1 MSGSASVQVRRAQS
15 PVQVEARRRA
25 PQPAQREVEATRPQ
39 GKLGFVLFLLVNAVL
54 FIRPAEVLPSL
65 AALPI
70 YEVLILCCLIASAKD
85 ILPQLGLNRMLARPV
100 TLCVIGMFVAIVLS
114 HASHFNLYMAR
125 EAGLAFLKVVLYY
138 LMLVAVVSTPQRF
151 RVFLQVI
158 AVYILII
165 AGLALLNHY
174 GFIHLEAL
182 DAMAMAEGYDEEM
195 SERVV
200 TVRLQASG
208 IFNDPN
214 DFSLILN
221 VGILLSTHLVLREKR
236 VVHRAALV
244 GVLGVLMFALAM
256 TRSRGG
262 FLAMIVGMG
271 VLFVS
276 RFGWKRAM
284 MIGALGLPLVVVA
297 FGGRQ
302 TNINMDGDDT
312 GHARVAVWRDAI
324 AMFRAAPLFGAGY
337 GMMSEELRIVAHNSF
352 VHSFAELG
360 FFGGAVFLAAFYLPV
375 SFLRE
380 NGRPHAQRGWS
391 NTAVAQDL
399 RDWRACVLAVIVSF
413 GIGLCSLS
421 RAYTVTTYIILGI
434 AAAYTHLCIVH
445 GAYPAPL
452 PVGVMLRRVAGMS
465 VVFLVA
471 VWLFVKVVL

>member
-1 MSGSASVQVRRAQS
+1 MNQSVTVQVRQAQLA
-15 PVQVEARRRA
+15 VEKEARRRPPKRRA
-25 PQPAQREVEATRPQ
+25 GTAERPQ
-39 GKLGFVLFLLVNAVL
+39 GRLGFVLFLILNAVL

-65 AALPI
+65 ASLPI
-70 YEVLILCCLIASAKD
+70 YEVLILCCLVASAKE
-85 ILPQLGLNRMLARPV
+85 IIPQLGLTSLLTRPV
-100 TLCVIGMFVAIVLS
+100 TLCVLGLVVAIVLS
-114 HASHFNLYMAR
+114 HASHLNLYMAR

-138 LMLVAVVSTPQRF
+138 LMLVALVSTPQRF

-158 AVYILII
+158 AVYILVI
-165 AGLALLNHY
+165 AALALLNHF

-182 DAMAMAEGYDEEM
+182 EAMAMREGFDEEM
-195 SERVV
+195 GERVV

-221 VGILLSTHLVLREKR
+221 VGILLATHLVLRTKGFLR
-236 VVHRAALV
+236 RAPLV
-244 GVLGVLMFALAM
+244 CVLAVLMFAMAL

-284 MIGALGLPLVVVA
+284 MIGALGLPLLAVA

-302 TNINMDGDDT
+302 TNINFDGDDT
-312 GHARVAVWRDAI
+312 GHGRVTVWRDAI
-324 AMFRAAPLFGAGY
+324 LMFRGAPLFGAGY

-360 FFGGAVFLAAFYLPV
+360 FFGGALFLAAFYLPV

-380 NGRPHAQRGWS
+380 NGRPHARRGWS
-391 NTAVAQDL
+391 ESAVAHDL
-399 RDWRACVLAVIVSF
+399 RDWRACVLAVVVSF
-413 GIGLCSLS
+413 GVGLCSLS

-434 AAAYTHLCIVH
+434 AAAYMHLCIAH

-452 PVGVMLRRVAGMS
+452 PVSVMLRRVAGMS
-465 VVFLVA
+465 VVFLIA
-471 VWLFVKVVL
+471 WWMFVKVVL